1 MPAVVKYVAPV
12 FTHTKYAIPK
22 RHVCCCA
29 SIPWRN
35 AVGLLGRSMMID
47 VSVTFVQHVRDHL
60 PEINGCLSLSEKHL
74 EPVGNLY
81 V

>member
-1 MPAVVKYVAPV
+1 
-12 FTHTKYAIPK
+12 
-22 RHVCCCA
+22 
-29 SIPWRN
+29 
-35 AVGLLGRSMMID
+35 MMID